1 MPPFRLNQSKK
12 DIRPNINALNDFP
25 ELSSKCIKNSE
36 PVKSWA
42 NILNN
47 DNKDI
52 KFTTIIKEEE
62 KVIEIDYFEDDI
74 NNIFDNKY
82 SDIYYKINDKIN
94 EFCNIN
100 ALPIY
105 NTRSKLPNLIDYIKN
120 HSTALDHI
128 IYKYDNEENDEW
140 EEEYEDYESDS
151 SEKYNI

>member
-12 DIRPNINALNDFP
+12 DIVPNINTLNDFP
-25 ELSSKCIKNSE
+25 ELSTNSSKEKE

-42 NILNN
+42 NLINN
-47 DNKDI
+47 NNKDI
-52 KFTTIIKEEE
+52 EFTTNIKKEQ
-62 KVIEIDYFEDDI
+62 KVNDIDYFEDDI

-82 SDIYYKINDKIN
+82 QNIYYQINDKIN

-105 NTRSKLPNLIDYIKN
+105 NTRSKLPNLVDYIKN
-120 HSTALDHI
+120 HSTALDNI
-128 IYKYDNEENDEW
+128 IYKYDNEDKD
-140 EEEYEDYESDS
+140 EYEDEDEEYESDS

>member
-12 DIRPNINALNDFP
+12 DIVPNINGLNDFP
-25 ELSSKCIKNSE
+25 ELSTNSSKEKE

-42 NILNN
+42 SLINN

-52 KFTTIIKEEE
+52 EFTTNIKKEQ
-62 KVIEIDYFEDDI
+62 KVNDIDYFENDI

-94 EFCNIN
+94 DFCYIN

-105 NTRSKLPNLIDYIKN
+105 NTRSKLTNLIDYIKN
-120 HSTALDHI
+120 HSTALDNI
-128 IYKYDNEENDEW
+128 IYKYDNEDEDED
-140 EEEYEDYESDS
+140 EEEVEDYESDS